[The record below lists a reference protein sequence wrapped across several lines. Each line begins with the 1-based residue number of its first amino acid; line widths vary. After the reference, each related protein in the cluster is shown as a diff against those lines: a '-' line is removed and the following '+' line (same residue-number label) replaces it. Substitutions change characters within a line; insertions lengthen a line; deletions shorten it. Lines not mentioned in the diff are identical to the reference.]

1 MYVRMYCNNCGKKG
15 HLYKECKLPI
25 ISCGNIIF
33 RLDKAEPE
41 ILMIQRKDS
50 LCYIDFIRG
59 KYDIKNHKYQQILI
73 DKCSK
78 GEKDN
83 LINKSFKELW
93 QSLWLIE
100 GTINE
105 NEEYL
110 KLYNKFRSLKEG
122 IHQKDKVISIEYLVA
137 NSKTCY
143 EMSEWEFP
151 KGRRNSNENDYD
163 CAKREFKEETSYLDD
178 DYDIISNLCPFTE
191 EFCGENRVRYK
202 YIYYIGQL
210 TNNDKIPLIDPENKE
225 QITEIKTIRWFT
237 VSNAL
242 NIVRDYHH
250 SRVSIINKVNNLF
263 EMIENDKYSLIS

>member
-1 MYVRMYCNNCGKKG
+1 MYCNNCGKKG

-33 RLDKAEPE
+33 RLDTVEPE

-73 DKCSK
+73 DKCSN

-83 LINKSFKELW
+83 LLTKSFKELW
-93 QSLWLIE
+93 RSLWLIE
-100 GTINE
+100 GAINE

-110 KLYNKFRSLKEG
+110 KLYNKFTSLKNG
-122 IHQKDKVISIEYLVA
+122 IQVKDQLISIEYLVGL
-137 NSKTCY
+137 SKTSY

-151 KGRRNSNENDYD
+151 KGRRNSNENDFD

-210 TNNDKIPLIDPENKE
+210 KNNDKIPFIDPENKE
-225 QITEIKTIRWFT
+225 QVTEIKKIQWLTIEA
-237 VSNAL
+237 AL

-250 SRVSIINKVNNLF
+250 SRVSIINKVNSLF
-263 EMIENDKYSLIS
+263 EIINDEKYSLIS